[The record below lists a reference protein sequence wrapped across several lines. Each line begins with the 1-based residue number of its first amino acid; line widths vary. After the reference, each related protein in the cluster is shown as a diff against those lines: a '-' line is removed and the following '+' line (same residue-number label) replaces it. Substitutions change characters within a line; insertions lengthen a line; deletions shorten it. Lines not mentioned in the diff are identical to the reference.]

1 MVTKTNINNATI
13 VIITN
18 IINRREQLAS
28 SHVLAIMVTTTN
40 IITVVIIIVIDC
52 HGCQRYQNS
61 HEEQRWDG
69 ISDVGGTIRPKNGS
83 NEADIKMANKITE
96 LMHIKNKTTHQFI
109 IIVIKINQVTS
120 STVFPCLAFTPI
132 DLWLG
137 NSNRNK
143 IRASTR
149 TWTRPR

>member
-1 MVTKTNINNATI
+1 MVTKTNTNNTTI

-18 IINRREQLAS
+18 IINQTEHLGS
-28 SHVLAIMVTTTN
+28 SPGLAIMVTTTN
-40 IITVVIIIVIDC
+40 ITVVIIIVIDC
-52 HGCQRYQNS
+52 HGRQRYQNS
-61 HEEQRWDG
+61 QEEQRWDG
-69 ISDVGGTIRPKNGS
+69 ISDVGGTIRPTDGS
-83 NEADIKMANKITE
+83 NKADIKMANKITE
-96 LMHIKNKTTHQFI
+96 LMLIKKKTTHQLI
-109 IIVIKINQVTS
+109 IIVIKTNQVTS

-149 TWTRPR
+149 T